1 MMKDEFSAL
10 HKELDW
16 QIAKRIEA
24 ETEAAHARADADLAR
39 KRTDMLL
46 SAMEPLFEP
55 ALRNCIELNENSD
68 IVFSPSSI
76 SGIATMSQPMNP
88 IPVVFNRCQFVAPED
103 LGSKLDAA
111 FLWGR
116 NSTMENIVVASRC
129 LKDKCKLLL
138 CEDGFLKSADTWC
151 ATDVP
156 ERFKEGC
163 SLTVDDMAFYFDATR
178 ESRIEALLN
187 SPAIHVDHVQ
197 RARARALIK
206 RVVSSRL
213 SKYNHQPVGDGVS
226 IGTKGR
232 RKVLV
237 VDQSY
242 GDQSIRLGMAD
253 ETSFARMLE
262 DAKRD
267 NPGADILVKTH
278 PDSMVG
284 TRRGYYDSIREE
296 GNVYRLSSPVNPY
309 SLLEDVDKVYVCTTQ
324 LGFEALLAG
333 KEVYVYGM
341 PFYAGWGLTH
351 DRLKCERRT
360 NRRTL
365 EEVFYLF
372 YCQYTYWTNP
382 ASGTR
387 VEIEEALDWLEGI
400 RDEYRFW
407 RMNGNA

>member
-1 MMKDEFSAL
+1 MKDELATL
-10 HKELDW
+10 RKDLDW
-16 QIAKRIEA
+16 QISRRIEA
-24 ETEAAHARADADLAR
+24 ETEAAHARADADLAE
-39 KRTDMLL
+39 KRMESLL
-46 SAMEPLFEP
+46 SAVRPLFEP
-55 ALRNCIELNENSD
+55 ALRECLEGNLRCNVS
-68 IVFSPSSI
+68 VSPDSVL
-76 SGIATMSQPMNP
+76 GVAAMSQPMKT
-88 IPVVFNRCQFVAPED
+88 IPTVFNRCRFVEPQSMDE
-103 LGSKLDAA
+103 KLDAA

-116 NSTMENIVVASRC
+116 NSTLENLVIASRC
-129 LKDKCKLLL
+129 LKDKCGIFL

-151 ATDVP
+151 ASNVP
-156 ERFKEGC
+156 DRFREGC
-163 SLTVDDMAFYFDATR
+163 SLLIDDKAFYFDATR

-187 SPAIHVDHVQ
+187 SPDVRIDDDQ
-197 RARARALIK
+197 RARALSLMK
-206 RVVSSRL
+206 RIVSSRL
-213 SKYNHQPVGDGVS
+213 TKYNHQPVDGYVP

-242 GDQSIRLGMAD
+242 GDQSIALVLAD
-253 ETSFARMLE
+253 ENSFAQMLE

-278 PDSMVG
+278 PDSMIG
-284 TRRGYYDSIREE
+284 ARRGYYDSVKEE
-296 GNVYRLSSPVNPY
+296 GNVFRITSPVNPY
-309 SLLEDVDKVYVCTTQ
+309 SLLEDIEKVYVCTTQ

-333 KEVYVYGM
+333 KEVHVYGM

-382 ASGTR
+382 TSGTR
-387 VEIEEALDWLEGI
+387 VEMEEALDWLEGI

-407 RMNGNA
+407 RMNGHA